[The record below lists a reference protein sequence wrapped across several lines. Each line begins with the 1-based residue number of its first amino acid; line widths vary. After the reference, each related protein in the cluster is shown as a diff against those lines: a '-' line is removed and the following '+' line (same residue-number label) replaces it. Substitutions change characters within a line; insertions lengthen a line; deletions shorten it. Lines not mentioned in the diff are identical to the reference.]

1 MLCWQKTQNANGEK
15 KLLDQIVIEKMR
27 SKDVRRQNA
36 WSSEKETAQG
46 ISYILGMTI
55 KRVQKFNY
63 LGIVL
68 NHKAHKNGKKCFRN

>member
-1 MLCWQKTQNANGEK
+1 
-15 KLLDQIVIEKMR
+15 MR